1 MKLRSNKNF
10 YVRVLLLF
18 SCMIGLVMIMCLGIF
33 SGCENSFAT
42 NCVSVSIKAEYKEK
56 FISHEFT
63 IADFNWKNVERIEYG
78 TWHSTN
84 ESEIGFLTIY
94 LKKHGKDEVNEAI
107 KHFDALCFV
116 HSVEK
121 IGKTQIY
128 QPMEASTIR

>member
-1 MKLRSNKNF
+1 MAKR
-10 YVRVLLLF
+10 LLI
-18 SCMIGLVMIMCLGIF
+18 IGLVTIMCLGIF

-84 ESEIGFLTIY
+84 ETEIGFLTIY
-94 LKKHGKDEVNEAI
+94 LNKHGNDEVNESI

-116 HSVEK
+116 HSAEK

-128 QPMEASTIR
+128 